1 MKAPNRY
8 LAALLAA
15 CGIAIAVPVAVQA
28 AGPMG
33 DGPGCGGRMSMG
45 HGGPG
50 GGMGMFGG
58 DHGPAYLRGL
68 NLTEEQQ
75 DKVFALMH
83 AQAPAMRAKFKE
95 LRDARTNLEAL
106 TQAPTYDEAKVR
118 ALTDKSAATLAEVA
132 RIHARTESQ
141 IYQLLTSDQRKQLA
155 ERKEQRDERGP
166 GMMHHG
172 PGMGMGM
179 GPN

>member
-1 MKAPNRY
+1 MKAPKPY

-15 CGIAIAVPVAVQA
+15 CGIAVALPLAVQA
-28 AGPMG
+28 AGPLG
-33 DGPGCGGRMSMG
+33 DGPGCGGRMSMER
-45 HGGPG
+45 GGPG

-95 LRDARTNLEAL
+95 LREARGNLEAL
-106 TQAPTYDEAKVR
+106 AQAPTYDEARVR
-118 ALTDKSAATLAEVA
+118 ALTDKSAATLAEIA
-132 RIHARTESQ
+132 RMHARTENQ
-141 IYQLLTSDQRKQLA
+141 IYQLLTPEQRKQLA
-155 ERKEQRDERGP
+155 EHKAQRDERGP
-166 GMMHHG
+166 GMMRHG
-172 PGMGMGM
+172 PGMGMGQ
-179 GPN
+179 G